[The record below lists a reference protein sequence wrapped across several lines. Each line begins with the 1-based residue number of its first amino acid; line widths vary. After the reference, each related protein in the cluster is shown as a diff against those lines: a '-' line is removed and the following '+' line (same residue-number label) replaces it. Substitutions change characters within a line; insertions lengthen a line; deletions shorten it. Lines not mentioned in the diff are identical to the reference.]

1 MRNGAPRR
9 SSTAYRHLCVLHAKS
24 RPRPVSVHAPDDAPL
39 RRLAHRTAVGDRA
52 ASWRRSHVSTPDAL
66 RQHLDILTAYLDTP
80 GVDLNAILD
89 VLLDDITEAV
99 PSFLGLELTITV
111 AGFSTTLTT
120 LPAHLA
126 PEARASLM
134 LPLTHLTDGAAP
146 DDSLILFA
154 EHPRSF
160 LDMARVVRTKLNL
173 DDAGLV
179 DRHLPPSVIHDGGTT
194 ADDFQDDRMI
204 NIGLGV
210 LLDRGFPPEQ
220 AAAELARR
228 ARRHGGNLAAAA
240 AELLDSL

>member
-1 MRNGAPRR
+1 M
-9 SSTAYRHLCVLHAKS
+9 
-24 RPRPVSVHAPDDAPL
+24 
-39 RRLAHRTAVGDRA
+39 
-52 ASWRRSHVSTPDAL
+52 STPDAL

-134 LPLTHLTDGAAP
+134 LPLTHLTEGAAP

-194 ADDFQDDRMI
+194 AADFQDDRMI